1 MKAKTVLI
9 AVLVVLLAVL
19 VIQNSEL
26 MPFRLLFWSA
36 YMPVFILVI
45 GIFAVGFIV
54 GYLAAKLDR
63 RKVLKKEAGTT
74 APPVKQVSET
84 PGVPF
89 RETKK
94 DPWSGPEKSG
104 PPPGPGK

>member
-54 GYLAAKLDR
+54 GYLAAKMDR
-63 RKVLKKEAGTT
+63 RKAFKATT
-74 APPVKQVSET
+74 APPIKQVSET
-84 PGVPF
+84 PAGPV
-89 RETKK
+89 REAKT
-94 DPWSGPEKSG
+94 DAGMPPAKSG
-104 PPPGPGK
+104 PPPSPGK

>member
-9 AVLVVLLAVL
+9 VVLIVLLAVL

-63 RKVLKKEAGTT
+63 RKALKSTPAPSAKREA
-74 APPVKQVSET
+74 ET
-84 PGVPF
+84 PAIPI
-89 RETKK
+89 RESKT
-94 DPWSGPEKSG
+94 DSGTVPEKSG
-104 PPPGPGK
+104 PPAGPGKQG

>member
-45 GIFAVGFIV
+45 GVFAVGFIV
-54 GYLAAKLDR
+54 GYLAAKMDR
-63 RKVLKKEAGTT
+63 RKALQPTP
-74 APPVKQVSET
+74 APAAKREGET
-84 PGVPF
+84 PALPV
-89 RETKK
+89 REPKK
-94 DPWSGPEKSG
+94 DPGPVPEKSG
-104 PPPGPGK
+104 PPGGSGK

>member
-54 GYLAAKLDR
+54 GYLAAKMDR
-63 RKVLKKEAGTT
+63 RKAFKATT
-74 APPVKQVSET
+74 APAAKPSLET
-84 PGVPF
+84 PAVPV
-89 RETKK
+89 REPKK
-94 DPWSGPEKSG
+94 DSS
-104 PPPGPGK
+104 PPAGPGKSI

>member
-1 MKAKTVLI
+1 MKAKNVLI
-9 AVLVVLLAVL
+9 AVLVILLAVL

-54 GYLAAKLDR
+54 GYLASKMDR
-63 RKVLKKEAGTT
+63 RKVSKREAVTP
-74 APPVKQVSET
+74 APPAKQGPET
-84 PGVPF
+84 PAVPF

-94 DPWSGPEKSG
+94 DPWAGPEKSG
-104 PPPGPGK
+104 PPPPPGK

>member
-54 GYLAAKLDR
+54 GYLAAKMDR
-63 RKVLKKEAGTT
+63 RKAFKATT
-74 APPVKQVSET
+74 PPPIKQVSEISS
-84 PGVPF
+84 GPF
-89 RETKK
+89 REAKTDGGTSPVK
-94 DPWSGPEKSG
+94 PG
-104 PPPGPGK
+104 PPAAPGK